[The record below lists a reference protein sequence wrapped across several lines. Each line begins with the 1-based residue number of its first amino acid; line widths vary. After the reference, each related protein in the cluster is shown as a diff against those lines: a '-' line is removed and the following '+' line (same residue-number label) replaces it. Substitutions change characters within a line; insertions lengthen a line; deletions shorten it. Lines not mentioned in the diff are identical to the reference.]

1 MKVTALAG
9 GVGGAKLLSGL
20 AAVLGDDLTAIV
32 NTGDDHVVYGVH
44 VSPDVDIVT
53 YWLAGVA
60 DTRRG
65 WGLEGDSF
73 EVIGALRRLG
83 TDTWFSLGDR
93 DLATC
98 IKRTQ
103 RLGEGAALSV
113 VTDEL
118 RRAYGINTAIVP
130 MSDDPVSTH
139 LELADGRTLPFQEY
153 FVRERHEPE
162 VSAVLLAGIKDAK
175 PAPGV
180 LDALVAAE
188 RVVLCPSNPFL
199 SIAPILALPG
209 LRDALRSH
217 PKVIAV
223 SPIVGGIALK
233 GPADRLLHSLEK
245 GRGAGAVA
253 RLYADF
259 VDLFVIDSTDP
270 EELPVAAGAGVSAIS
285 LDTIMT
291 APGAAEV
298 LARALLE
305 L

>member
-1 MKVTALAG
+1 M
-9 GVGGAKLLSGL
+9 
-20 AAVLGDDLTAIV
+20 
-32 NTGDDHVVYGVH
+32 
-44 VSPDVDIVT
+44 
-53 YWLAGVA
+53 
-60 DTRRG
+60 
-65 WGLEGDSF
+65 
-73 EVIGALRRLG
+73 G

-103 RLGEGAALSV
+103 RLGEGAALSD

-209 LRDALRSH
+209 IRDALRSH

-223 SPIVGGIALK
+223 SPIVGGVALK
-233 GPADRLLHSLEK
+233 GPADRLLLSLEK

-259 VDLFVIDSTDP
+259 VDLFVIDATDP
-270 EELPVAAGAGVSAIS
+270 EELPVAARAGVSAIS

>member
-1 MKVTALAG
+1 VKVTALAG

-44 VSPDVDIVT
+44 VSPDLDIVT

-118 RRAYGINTAIVP
+118 RRAYDIETAILP

-139 LELADGRTLPFQEY
+139 LELADGRTLAFQEY

-199 SIAPILALPG
+199 SLAPILALPG

-223 SPIVGGIALK
+223 SPIVGGVALK

-259 VDLFVIDSTDP
+259 VDLFVIDATDP
-270 EELPVAAGAGVSAIS
+270 EELPVAADAGVSAIS

-291 APGAAEV
+291 PPGAAEV